1 MKSGKVYY
9 CIDCN
14 RPITHKG
21 RCQPCADR
29 LKAAKTAMDTD
40 IMDWLC
46 DHAIVIGIIRED
58 GETEYIKIEGN
69 DTSFRDLMAAEANR

>member
-1 MKSGKVYY
+1 MKSEKVYY

-21 RCQPCADR
+21 RCSPCNER
-29 LKAAKTAMDTD
+29 SKAARINMDTAL
-40 IMDWLC
+40 MDWLC
-46 DHAIVIGIIRED
+46 DHAIVIGIIRDD